1 VFTTISEDFDVPRIG
16 DVSQPEGPRRT
27 EQTRRREEPARGTEQ
42 AGEASSTDR
51 VDLSSDAQLATR
63 MADEARQA
71 PDVREDRIAEVK
83 ARIESGELD
92 SDEVRGVIADRL
104 LDQFGI

>member
-1 VFTTISEDFDVPRIG
+1 MKKLASEIGFDVLPG
-16 DVSQPEGPRRT
+16 DHPIVPIMLG
-27 EQTRRREEPARGTEQ
+27 
-42 AGEASSTDR
+42 
-51 VDLSSDAQLATR
+51 DAALATR

-104 LDQFGI
+104 IDQFGI

>member
-1 VFTTISEDFDVPRIG
+1 MPRIG

-63 MADEARQA
+63 MA

-104 LDQFGI
+104 IDQFGI

>member
-1 VFTTISEDFDVPRIG
+1 MPRIG

-42 AGEASSTDR
+42 AGEA
-51 VDLSSDAQLATR
+51 
-63 MADEARQA
+63 RQA

-83 ARIESGELD
+83 AQIESGELD

-104 LDQFGI
+104 IDQFGI